1 MVLAFAPPG
10 RYNTRPVVNAAT
22 QAHRERAW
30 VEVDLSTL
38 VHNARTVQ
46 TAARSARLLPMVK
59 ADAYGLGA
67 VPVARELE
75 ALDPWGFGVATVPE
89 GAALRGGRRPPPRL
103 GFSPPPADEHRRHPP
118 AAPSGVP

>member
-10 RYNTRPVVNAAT
+10 RYNTRPAVNPST

-30 VEVDLSTL
+30 VEVDLSKL

-46 TAARSARLLPMVK
+46 AAARGAGLLPMVK

-67 VPVARELE
+67 VPVARALE
-75 ALDPWGFGVATVPE
+75 VLDPWGFGVATVPE
-89 GAALRGGRRPPPRL
+89 GAALRAGGIRRPN
-103 GFSPPPADEHRRHPP
+103 
-118 AAPSGVP
+118 